1 MAQTNESKL
10 KRLVMANMLFED
22 QFYVNGE
29 AVATAIGKTIKACS
43 PEAVAGIALEARDK
57 FKLRHVPLLLM
68 RELARTSKMKAEWLT
83 NVIQRPDEMGEFLA
97 IYWKEGRTPV
107 SNQVK
112 KGLAKAFSKFN
123 EYSLAKWDK
132 NSAAIKLRDVMFI
145 SHPKPESKAQEELF
159 QRIAKGT
166 METPDTWETE
176 LSAGADKRA
185 TFERLMRDN
194 KLGALAFLRNL
205 RNMRDS
211 GVPQSVIVDYSSRV
225 DVSKVLPFRYIAAVR
240 VVPEYQR
247 MLEAMMLRSLRSL
260 DRLPGKTALM
270 VDVSGSMFGV
280 KVSSK
285 SELDRFDAAS
295 ALAMMCAEVCENVDV
310 FSFSNQLVKVRP
322 VAGFALGPEIK
333 NSQHNGGTA
342 TVEAM
347 MALNRHG
354 IYDRVII
361 FTDEVANGSYG
372 NRLPDPRG
380 GVGYV
385 INVAA
390 HEQGLEYKD
399 ASKWMHISGFSEA
412 VIDFIQEVEKP
423 E

>member
-1 MAQTNESKL
+1 MTQTNESKL
-10 KRLVMANMLFED
+10 KRLVMANMLWED

-29 AVATAIGKTIKACS
+29 AVATAIGKAIKACEPS
-43 PEAVAGIALEARDK
+43 AVAEIAQEARTK

-68 RELARTSKMKAEWLT
+68 RELARSSKLKAEWLT

-97 IYWKEGRTPV
+97 VYWKEGRTPV

-145 SHPKPESKAQEELF
+145 SHPKPENKAQEELF

-176 LSAGADKRA
+176 LSAGANKRE
-185 TFERLMRDN
+185 TFERLMREN

-240 VVPEYQR
+240 IVPEYQR

-260 DRLPGKTALM
+260 DRLPGKTALL
-270 VDVSGSMFGV
+270 VDVSGSMFGRQS
-280 KVSSK
+280 VSNK
-285 SELDRFDAAS
+285 SELNRFDAAS
-295 ALAMMCAEVCENVDV
+295 ALAMMCAEVCENVDL
-310 FSFSNQLVKVRP
+310 FSFSNHLVKIRP
-322 VAGFALGPEIK
+322 ASGFAISDLLK
-333 NSQHNGGTA
+333 NSQNNGGTA

-347 MALNRHG
+347 RALNSHDS
-354 IYDRVII
+354 YDRVII
-361 FTDEVANGSYG
+361 FTDEQANGTYG
-372 NRLPDPRG
+372 NVLPDPKRG
-380 GVGYV
+380 LGYV

-390 HEQGLEYKD
+390 YEQGLEYRD
-399 ASKWMHISGFSEA
+399 ASKWMHITGFSEA
-412 VIDFIQEVEKP
+412 VIDFIQEVEKA
-423 E
+423 

>member
-1 MAQTNESKL
+1 MTQTNESKL

-29 AVATAIGKTIKACS
+29 QIASAMAKAIKACT
-43 PEAVAGIALEARDK
+43 PETVAAIALDARTK
-57 FKLRHVPLLLM
+57 FKLRHVPLFLL
-68 RELARTSKMKAEWLT
+68 RELARTGKMKAQWLT
-83 NVIQRPDEMGEFLA
+83 DVIQRPDEMGEFLA
-97 IYWKEGRTPV
+97 IYWKDGRTPV
-107 SNQVK
+107 ANQVK
-112 KGLAKAFSKFN
+112 KGIANAFHKFN

-132 NSAAIKLRDVMFI
+132 NSAAIRIRDALFI
-145 SHPKPESKAQEELF
+145 THPKPTTPAQEELF

-176 LSAGADKRA
+176 LSAGANKRE
-185 TFERLMRDN
+185 TFERLMREN

-211 GVPQSVIVDYSSRV
+211 GVPQSVIIDYSSRV

-240 VVPEYQR
+240 VVPEFQR

-260 DRLPGKTALM
+260 DRLPGKTALL
-270 VDVSGSMFGV
+270 VDVSGSMFGT

-295 ALAMMCAEVCENVDV
+295 ALAMMCSEVCENVDV

-322 VAGFALGPEIK
+322 VPGFALNAALK
-333 NSQHNGGTA
+333 SSQHNGGTA

-347 MALNRHG
+347 NALNRHDS
-354 IYDRVII
+354 YDRVII
-361 FTDEVANGSYG
+361 FTDEVANGPYG
-372 NRLPDPRG
+372 NVLPNPKG
-380 GVGYV
+380 GRGYV
-385 INVAA
+385 INVSAGKQA
-390 HEQGLEYKD
+390 LEYKD
-399 ASKWMHISGFSEA
+399 DSKWMHITGFSEA
-412 VIDFIQEVEKP
+412 VIDFIQEVEKA
-423 E
+423 

>member
-1 MAQTNESKL
+1 MTQTNESKL
-10 KRLVMANMLFED
+10 KRLVMANMLWED

-29 AVATAIGKTIKACS
+29 AVATAIGKAIKACEPS
-43 PEAVAGIALEARDK
+43 AVAEIAQEARTK

-68 RELARTSKMKAEWLT
+68 RELARSSKLKAEWLT

-97 IYWKEGRTPV
+97 VYWKEGRTPV

-145 SHPKPESKAQEELF
+145 SHPKPENKAQEELF

-176 LSAGADKRA
+176 LSAGANKRE
-185 TFERLMRDN
+185 TFERLMREN

-240 VVPEYQR
+240 IVPEYQR

-260 DRLPGKTALM
+260 DRLPGKTALL
-270 VDVSGSMFGV
+270 VDVSGSMFGRQS
-280 KVSSK
+280 VSTK
-285 SELDRFDAAS
+285 SELNRFDAAS
-295 ALAMMCAEVCENVDV
+295 ALAMMCAEVCENVDL
-310 FSFSNQLVKVRP
+310 FSFSNHLVKIRP
-322 VAGFALGPEIK
+322 ASGFAISDLLK
-333 NSQHNGGTA
+333 NSQNNGGTA

-347 MALNRHG
+347 RALNSHDS
-354 IYDRVII
+354 YDRVII
-361 FTDEVANGSYG
+361 FTDEQANGTYG
-372 NRLPDPRG
+372 NVLPDPKRG
-380 GVGYV
+380 LGYV

-390 HEQGLEYKD
+390 YEQGLEYRD
-399 ASKWMHISGFSEA
+399 ASKWMHITGFSEA
-412 VIDFIQEVEKP
+412 VIDFIQEVEKA
-423 E
+423 